1 MCSYSGWSREG
12 DLDLWQFCLPVS
24 SSEDTPWSQGV
35 QNTIQMSLPLTAN
48 SKMEECGPC
57 LAYFPLYPQLCILSL
72 AHSNSIIIMYWMNRK
87 YQCFVVVDVG

>member
-1 MCSYSGWSREG
+1 MCNYSGWSREG

-24 SSEDTPWSQGV
+24 SSEDTPWSQGGTEHNSNV
-35 QNTIQMSLPLTAN
+35 IAIDCKLQDGGVWTMSGL
-48 SKMEECGPC
+48 
-57 LAYFPLYPQLCILSL
+57 LASVSSALILSL